1 MRRRRIERSVIE
13 IKRLW
18 SMSDKLKNLVVRTL
32 SGVVL
37 LGVVLAAALLGK
49 YAYGALLLVIVSVGL
64 AEFYRLAKAS
74 GAQPQVNMGTFAG
87 VILFC
92 TSFHIFEQLYDGYPL
107 SMELIVGL
115 LLSLLLYLFLIFV
128 VEVFRAKEHPMRN
141 VAVTIMSLIYVSLP
155 MSLMLFIPLM
165 LGGGVWR
172 AEAFLFYLFIVWG
185 NDVFAYLVGVSIG
198 RHRMCERISP
208 KKSWEGFVGGVLGA
222 MAMGALGN
230 VVVGGGYALWLG
242 LAAIVAISSVLGDL
256 VESMFKREA
265 GVKDSGNIMPGHG
278 GILDRFDAL
287 LVSIPFAFIYLMIV
301 RMFDLF

>member
-1 MRRRRIERSVIE
+1 
-13 IKRLW
+13 
-18 SMSDKLKNLVVRTL
+18 MSDKLKNLVVRTL
-32 SGVVL
+32 SGAVL

-74 GAQPQVNMGTFAG
+74 GSQPQVNMGTFAG

-128 VEVFRAKEHPMRN
+128 VEVFRAKEHPLRN

>member
-1 MRRRRIERSVIE
+1 MRRRRIGRSVVE
-13 IKRLW
+13 IKRLR

-32 SGVVL
+32 SGAVL

-49 YAYGALLLVIVSVGL
+49 YAYGALLLFIVSVGL

>member
-1 MRRRRIERSVIE
+1 
-13 IKRLW
+13 
-18 SMSDKLKNLVVRTL
+18 MSDKLKNLVVRTL
-32 SGVVL
+32 SGAVL

-128 VEVFRAKEHPMRN
+128 VEVFRAKEHPLRN

-301 RMFDLF
+301 QMFDLF

>member
-1 MRRRRIERSVIE
+1 MRRRRIERSVVE
-13 IKRLW
+13 IKRLR

-32 SGVVL
+32 SGAVL

-74 GAQPQVNMGTFAG
+74 GAQPQVNMGAFAG

-165 LGGGVWR
+165 LSGGVWR

>member
-1 MRRRRIERSVIE
+1 
-13 IKRLW
+13 
-18 SMSDKLKNLVVRTL
+18 MSDKLKNLVVRTL
-32 SGVVL
+32 SGAVL

-64 AEFYRLAKAS
+64 AEFYRLSKAS

-128 VEVFRAKEHPMRN
+128 VEVFRAKEHPLRN

>member
-1 MRRRRIERSVIE
+1 
-13 IKRLW
+13 
-18 SMSDKLKNLVVRTL
+18 MSDKLKNLVVRTL
-32 SGVVL
+32 SGAVL

-128 VEVFRAKEHPMRN
+128 VEVFRAKEHPLRN

-165 LGGGVWR
+165 LGGGIWR

>member
-1 MRRRRIERSVIE
+1 
-13 IKRLW
+13 
-18 SMSDKLKNLVVRTL
+18 MSDKLKNLVVRTL
-32 SGVVL
+32 SGAVL

-74 GAQPQVNMGTFAG
+74 GTQPQVNMGTFAG

-128 VEVFRAKEHPMRN
+128 VEVFRAKEHPLRN